1 MKSKVFGG
9 FLVLLAICMLSHTL
23 LACSEKVASG
33 GTVDENTIAE
43 NDIKEHHVD
52 STKVFAEAEPSDVG
66 NHKIDSVAY
75 WYEIHFHSEREN
87 YFTHEE
93 DDSYLD
99 PYLYCYIN
107 IYRFELG
114 VQSQISVQNVGEFG
128 RTFFLTLDDK
138 GFVSHEKLDNIY
150 FDKARCEKDLSDFGT
165 SCENEGGVLYRHW
178 IKCDENGLH
187 LTCASSKGSL
197 AGDTD
202 EILKDF
208 AEKMKNWCLE
218 K

>member
-1 MKSKVFGG
+1 MKSKVFDG
-9 FLVLLAICMLSHTL
+9 FLASLTICMLSHTL

-52 STKVFAEAEPSDVG
+52 STKVFAEAEPSGVG
-66 NHKIDSVAY
+66 NHKIESVAY

-87 YFTHEE
+87 YFAYAE
-93 DDSYLD
+93 DD

-107 IYRFELG
+107 VYQEEFG
-114 VQSQISVQNVGEFG
+114 AQSQISVQNVGEFG
-128 RTFFLTLDDK
+128 RTFFLTSGGKD
-138 GFVSHEKLDNIY
+138 VIAHEKLDNIY
-150 FDKARCEKDLSDFGT
+150 FDKARCEKDLSDFET
-165 SCENEGGVLYRHW
+165 FCENEGGVLYRHW
-178 IKCDENGLH
+178 VKCDENGLH
-187 LTCASSKGSL
+187 LTCTSSKGPL
-197 AGDTD
+197 VGNAGDNL
-202 EILKDF
+202 EDF

>member
-9 FLVLLAICMLSHTL
+9 FLVLLAICMLSYTL

-75 WYEIHFHSEREN
+75 WYEIHFHSEREK
-87 YFTHEE
+87 YFAYAE
-93 DDSYLD
+93 DD

-107 IYRFELG
+107 VYQEEFG
-114 VQSQISVQNVGEFG
+114 AQSQISVQNVGEFG
-128 RTFFLTLDDK
+128 RTFFLTSGDK
-138 GFVSHEKLDNIY
+138 DAVAHEKLDNIY
-150 FDKARCEKDLSDFGT
+150 FDKSRCEKDLSDFET
-165 SCENEGGVLYRHW
+165 FCENEGGVLYRHW
-178 IKCDENGLH
+178 VKCDEIGLH
-187 LTCASSKGSL
+187 LTCTSSKGPL
-197 AGDTD
+197 VGNAGD
-202 EILKDF
+202 ILEDF